1 MSKNQ
6 TTRGKRGQPWWLE
19 QDPSAGVDG
28 DRYDNIIPSRG
39 FITKYLTEQSGP
51 LPFEELARVLK
62 MDDGGKIG
70 LERRLGAMCRDGQL
84 IQNRSGAFAPVQELD
99 LIAGRVIAHRDGF
112 GFLVPDEGEGDLF
125 LHAKQMARVWHGDR
139 VVARLR
145 GEDQRGRKEG
155 AIVEVLERNTQ
166 NITGK
171 LVDEHDVFFVIPDNP
186 RLTHKV
192 MIPARSRGKAKPGQI
207 VTVKITEQPHRHGV
221 PIGEVS
227 EILGEHMDAGMETDV
242 ALRSHG
248 IPHEWPEAVNAEAK
262 LIPSE
267 VPEKAK
273 EGRLDLRDMP
283 LVTIDGEDA
292 RDFDDAVHAQ
302 PTKGGW
308 KLWVAIAD
316 VAEYVQP
323 GSALDIEATARSTSV
338 YFPSRVVPMLPE
350 VLSNGLCSINPDVDR
365 LCMVCEM
372 DINRKGKVKK
382 TQFHEGVM
390 RSHARLTYNKVAA
403 ILIDNDQALRAQ
415 YEEVVPD
422 LEELHALYKV
432 LRKARDERGAMDFD
446 TVETRIV
453 FTDDKKVDRIV
464 PVVRND
470 AHMLIEECMIA
481 ANVEAAKFLAKHK
494 CPALHRNHPGP
505 KPAKLESLRTFLFG
519 LGLKMGGGDK
529 PSPSDYLELSLQIQG
544 RPDKSLIQTVMLR
557 SLSQA
562 VYSPP
567 VLGHFGLATDYY
579 AHFTSPIRRYPD
591 LLVHRGIKHILRTG
605 GVKALV
611 RAKGKGFAISPEKMA
626 QLGEQCSA
634 NERRADE
641 ATRDVMDWLKCEFMR
656 DKVGGEFPGII
667 SAVTPFGIFV
677 QLKDIY
683 VEGLVHVSTL
693 QSDFYHHEPARHEL
707 KGQRTGRTYRLGD
720 EVMVIVAAANLDERK
735 VDFNLV
741 EEYPDAH
748 SAPPR
753 AKKRKPRSKP
763 AARTDG
769 QKTSRPPATNQSKPR
784 SKGPRKS
791 TKAATGNPQGK
802 KS

>member
-1 MSKNQ
+1 
-6 TTRGKRGQPWWLE
+6 
-19 QDPSAGVDG
+19 
-28 DRYDNIIPSRG
+28 
-39 FITKYLTEQSGP
+39 
-51 LPFEELARVLK
+51 
-62 MDDGGKIG
+62 
-70 LERRLGAMCRDGQL
+70 
-84 IQNRSGAFAPVQELD
+84 
-99 LIAGRVIAHRDGF
+99 
-112 GFLVPDEGEGDLF
+112 
-125 LHAKQMARVWHGDR
+125 
-139 VVARLR
+139 
-145 GEDQRGRKEG
+145 
-155 AIVEVLERNTQ
+155 
-166 NITGK
+166 
-171 LVDEHDVFFVIPDNP
+171 
-186 RLTHKV
+186 
-192 MIPARSRGKAKPGQI
+192 
-207 VTVKITEQPHRHGV
+207 
-221 PIGEVS
+221 
-227 EILGEHMDAGMETDV
+227 MDAGMETDV

-248 IPHEWPEAVNAEAK
+248 IPHEWPEAVEVEAAT
-262 LIPSE
+262 IPSE
-267 VPEKAK
+267 VPEKSK

-283 LVTIDGEDA
+283 MVTIDGEDA

-308 KLWVAIAD
+308 RLWVAIAD

-323 GSALDIEATARSTSV
+323 GSALDTEAVSRSTSV

-382 TQFHEGVM
+382 AQFHEGVM

-403 ILIDNDQALRAQ
+403 ILIDNDQKRRKQ
-415 YEEVVPD
+415 YADVVPD

-432 LRKARDERGAMDFD
+432 LRIARDQRGAMDFD

-453 FTDDKKVDRIV
+453 FTEDKKVDRIV
-464 PVVRND
+464 PVIRND

-505 KPAKLESLRTFLFG
+505 KPAKLENLRTFLFG
-519 LGLKMGGGDK
+519 LGLSIGGGDK
-529 PSPSDYLELSLQIQG
+529 PSPSDYLELSLKIKD

-567 VLGHFGLATDYY
+567 VLGHFGLATDHY

-605 GVKALV
+605 GVKTLV
-611 RAKGKGFAISPEKMA
+611 RAKGKDFSISPEKMA

-656 DKVGGEFPGII
+656 DKVGGEFTGII

-693 QSDFYHHEPARHEL
+693 QSDFYHHEAARHEL
-707 KGQRTGRTYRLGD
+707 KGQRTVRPYRLGV
-720 EVMVIVAAANLDERK
+720 EVMVIVAADNLD
-735 VDFNLV
+735 
-741 EEYPDAH
+741 
-748 SAPPR
+748 
-753 AKKRKPRSKP
+753 
-763 AARTDG
+763 
-769 QKTSRPPATNQSKPR
+769 
-784 SKGPRKS
+784 
-791 TKAATGNPQGK
+791 
-802 KS
+802 

>member
-6 TTRGKRGQPWWLE
+6 TSRGKRGQPWWLE

-28 DRYDNIIPSRG
+28 ERYDNIIPSRG

-51 LPFEELARVLK
+51 LPFDELAAALK
-62 MDDGGKIG
+62 LDDGGKIG

-84 IQNRSGAFAPVQELD
+84 IQNRRGAFAPVQEID
-99 LIAGRVIAHRDGF
+99 LIPGRVIAHRDGF
-112 GFLVPDEGEGDLF
+112 GFLVPDQGGDDYF

-139 VVARLR
+139 VVVRMR
-145 GEDQRGRKEG
+145 GLDQRGRKEG
-155 AIVEVLERNTQ
+155 AIVEVLERNTTS
-166 NITGK
+166 ITGK
-171 LVDEHDVFFVIPDNP
+171 LIDEHDVFFVIPDNP

-192 MIPARSRGKAKPGQI
+192 MIPARNRGEAQEGQI
-207 VTVKITEQPHRHGV
+207 VTVEITEQPHRHGV
-221 PIGEVS
+221 PIGKVS
-227 EILGEHMDAGMETDV
+227 DVLGEHMAAGMETDM

-248 IPHEWPEAVNAEAK
+248 IPHVWPDAVDAEAAK
-262 LIPSE
+262 IPSR
-267 VPEKAK
+267 VPTKAK

-323 GSALDIEATARSTSV
+323 GSALDQEAIARGNSV

-350 VLSNGLCSINPDVDR
+350 VLSNGLCSINPKVDR

-382 TQFHEGVM
+382 SQFHEAVM

-403 ILIDNDQALRAQ
+403 MLLDNDQKLKKQ
-415 YEEVVPD
+415 YHAVVPH
-422 LEELHALYKV
+422 LEELHELYKV

-446 TVETRIV
+446 TVETRII
-453 FTDDKKVDRIV
+453 FTDDKKVERIV
-464 PVVRND
+464 PVIRND

-505 KPAKLESLRTFLFG
+505 KPDKLENLRTFLFG
-519 LGLKMGGGDK
+519 VGLGLGGGDD
-529 PSPSDYLELSLQIQG
+529 PRPADYLELAKQIEG

-567 VLGHFGLATDYY
+567 VEGHFGLATDYY

-591 LLVHRGIKHILRTG
+591 LLVHRGIKHILRSS
-605 GVKALV
+605 GVKSLV
-611 RAKGKGFAISPEKMA
+611 RAKGKNFSVTPEKMA
-626 QLGEQCSA
+626 QFGEQCSA

-656 DKVGGEFPGII
+656 DKVGGEFSGII

-707 KGQRTGRTYRLGD
+707 KGQRSGRTYRLGD

-741 EEYPDAH
+741 EEYPAAH
-748 SAPPR
+748 ADSPRPKKKKPR
-753 AKKRKPRSKP
+753 AKS
-763 AARTDG
+763 AADG
-769 QKTSRPPATNQSKPR
+769 SENKTARPPATNQGKSR
-784 SKGPRKS
+784 SKEPRKS
-791 TKAATGNPQGK
+791 SKAASRKPR
-802 KS
+802 